1 MDNTKRTQWYFCR
14 LLSHIAWG
22 GYFLSYS
29 FACLFL
35 FLFLSFCG
43 DLYMFVQLI
52 LILFER
58 KNNIK
63 LCGSGDE
70 KDLGATWGGENHDQ
84 DMLYEKTF
92 AN

>member
-1 MDNTKRTQWYFCR
+1 
-14 LLSHIAWG
+14 
-22 GYFLSYS
+22 
-29 FACLFL
+29 
-35 FLFLSFCG
+35 
-43 DLYMFVQLI
+43 MFVRLI
-52 LILFER
+52 LVLFER

-63 LCGSGDE
+63 LRGSGDE